1 MPCAVSRATGAHGL
15 TPSTNVKLAVER
27 IAIVATLRPGA
38 YERAQELLK
47 GGPPFDLGTGI
58 FDRHAVYLSHQEV
71 MFVFEGV
78 EVEWRLDDLVDDFT
92 QWKLKEAFSEWQ
104 QLVEGSP
111 RIARQAF
118 YSEAGTEEPG

>member
-1 MPCAVSRATGAHGL
+1 
-15 TPSTNVKLAVER
+15 VER
-27 IAIVATLRPGA
+27 IAIVATLKPDA

-47 GGPPFDLGTGI
+47 EGPPFDLDTGT
-58 FDRHAVYLSHQEV
+58 FARHAVYLSHQEV

-78 EVEWRLDDLVDDFT
+78 EVEWRLDDLVSDFT

-104 QLVEGSP
+104 QLIVGSP

-118 YSEAGTEEPG
+118 YSEASEEGPA